1 MGWAPVM
8 HGPAPE
14 QNIEVASPN
23 RSFCMDEFQM
33 YEEGKGGCC
42 AGFTPAEGYW
52 CSSKTS
58 GGGAFTYRIPARP
71 AWTKHSCH
79 TIAPSNCCA
88 RSTLSGR
95 GQRRLAQPRAHPAE
109 LAVQEPRRRG
119 LPGLAPGALGLLD
132 VRGRPA
138 VGRKVVFLRAAPLH

>member
-1 MGWAPVM
+1 MTWAPVM
-8 HGPAPE
+8 HGPAPD

-58 GGGAFTYRIPARP
+58 GGGAFTYRIPSGVTVGERNHAKILVRHP
-71 AWTKHSCH
+71 RLSTGQIACYSCF
-79 TIAPSNCCA
+79 SD
-88 RSTLSGR
+88 
-95 GQRRLAQPRAHPAE
+95 
-109 LAVQEPRRRG
+109 
-119 LPGLAPGALGLLD
+119 D
-132 VRGRPA
+132 VRNFHACAILLSPTRRTKM
-138 VGRKVVFLRAAPLH
+138 RKGPSSKLGDQVQGSRLLLKNNSLKAN